1 MRYNNSP
8 VSRRIPSESRI
19 ATLLGLTR
27 EEFQYLNC
35 SELKSLTDAK
45 GHLLQY
51 YIHVSPFNPG
61 NVLAKLKM
69 NNRRMIYFSPDTF
82 DTTT

>member
-8 VSRRIPSESRI
+8 VTRRLPSESRI

-27 EEFQYLNC
+27 EEFEYLNC
-35 SELKSLTDAK
+35 SELKALTDAK
-45 GHLLQY
+45 GHLIQY
-51 YIHVSPFNPG
+51 YIHISPFNPA

-69 NNRRMIYFSPDTF
+69 TNRRMIYFSPDTF
-82 DTTT
+82 ETTT

>member
-8 VSRRIPSESRI
+8 VTRRSPSEGRI

-27 EEFQYLNC
+27 DEFEYLNC
-35 SELKSLTDAK
+35 SELKALTDAK
-45 GHLLQY
+45 GHLIQY
-51 YIHVSPFNPG
+51 YIHISPFNPG

-69 NNRRMIYFSPDTF
+69 NSSRMIYFSPDTF